1 MPFFLQQASFTHEAI
16 AKLLANPQDRIE
28 AVRGPIEKLGGR
40 IHASFIAFGEY
51 DVVSI
56 LEMPDNISAAALAM
70 GVLHGAEI
78 FREPVSN
85 DYGGEYAMDRSYG
98 ARDPDGH
105 LWFFMQR
112 LRNPPG
118 DGA

>member
-1 MPFFLQQASFTHEAI
+1 MKTVAEAG
-16 AKLLANPQDRIE
+16 
-28 AVRGPIEKLGGR
+28 GPTVGLYLIVENVDA
-40 IHASFIAFGEY
+40 HAARAR
-51 DVVSI
+51 
-56 LEMPDNISAAALAM
+56 AA
-70 GVLHGAEI
+70 GAEI